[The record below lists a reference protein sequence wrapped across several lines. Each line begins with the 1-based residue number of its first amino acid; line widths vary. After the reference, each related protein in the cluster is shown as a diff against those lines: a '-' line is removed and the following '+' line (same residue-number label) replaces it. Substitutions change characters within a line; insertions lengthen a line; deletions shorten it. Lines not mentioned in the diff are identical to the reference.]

1 MSFKNKKYIIFDM
14 DGTLIDSSK
23 LLANT
28 INYVRQNLGLHKMED
43 ETILKAI
50 NDESVNAPM
59 FFYESE
65 FFEDFHT
72 EFFNEY
78 YQAHYKTDSRLY
90 PGAKELL
97 EKLNKTHK
105 ISLATN
111 AYKKSAY
118 TILFALGIEHYFDI
132 IICGDEVQKPKP
144 HPQMLDMIIE
154 FYEDDKDRFLLVG
167 DSTRDELCAKN
178 AGIDSI
184 LVEWGFSEHKNSIH
198 SFKEL
203 EELLY

>member
-1 MSFKNKKYIIFDM
+1 MNFKNKKYIIFDM

-23 LLANT
+23 LLANS
-28 INYVRQNLGLHKMED
+28 INYVRQNLGLSKMED

-65 FFEDFHT
+65 EFEDFHT

-90 PGAKELL
+90 PYAKELL
-97 EKLNKTHK
+97 EKLSKTHK

-132 IICGDEVQKPKP
+132 IICGDEVQHPKP
-144 HPQMLDMIIE
+144 NPQMINMIVE
-154 FYEDDKDRFLLVG
+154 FYEDDKEKFLMIG
-167 DSTRDELCAKN
+167 DSTRDKLCAKN

-184 LVEWGFSEHKNSIH
+184 LVEWGFSEHQNSIH
-198 SFKEL
+198 SFEEL
-203 EELLY
+203 EKLLY